1 MLYLFY
7 GNFVVDMCLIIRSSV
22 PSFYELWREEGRMHM
37 LAKGTLLVKDVKKL
51 DPSFYSNF
59 IVILMELRK
68 RL

>member
-1 MLYLFY
+1 
-7 GNFVVDMCLIIRSSV
+7 
-22 PSFYELWREEGRMHM
+22 MHM
-37 LAKGTLLVKDVKKL
+37 LAKGTLFAKDVKKL